1 MKTTARKKPTQ
12 AGISPEKGP
21 AFFEIEQTGTVKMKI
36 AIVSLGCPK
45 NQVDADVLCHALLT
59 AGHTTTAE
67 PAEADCIL
75 VNTCA
80 FIQSAKEEAIE
91 NILEACSYK
100 QQNPALKVVVTGC
113 LAERYKE
120 EIRREMPEVD
130 AVVGMGGN
138 KDIVRVLEQVQQG
151 PVEAYGPKS
160 DMALGGPRVIST
172 PRHYAYLKIAEG
184 CNNHC

>member
-1 MKTTARKKPTQ
+1 
-12 AGISPEKGP
+12 
-21 AFFEIEQTGTVKMKI
+21 MKI

-59 AGHTTTAE
+59 AGHTTTAD

-113 LAERYKE
+113 LA
-120 EIRREMPEVD
+120 
-130 AVVGMGGN
+130 
-138 KDIVRVLEQVQQG
+138 
-151 PVEAYGPKS
+151 
-160 DMALGGPRVIST
+160 
-172 PRHYAYLKIAEG
+172 
-184 CNNHC
+184 